1 MVEQK
6 GINAHSNQRIVI
18 VEDNLNKKLNG
29 LKNDFE
35 HKWDNLQDS
44 IENLIDQ
51 QQCPPE
57 SGCLTDTMVEEQCQQ
72 QGLSESSY
80 SCVVVCLWEK
90 KEEILPLLSKEDSGE
105 GAVEEHKEN
114 NLPLPPT
121 DSVYILPTPA
131 AQSTPKTP
139 TIIATPSPLPIL
151 QNFRKLVA
159 TAQIFATTS
168 KKMAAA
174 HIAWHSGWF
183 GCWFGFG
190 APELR
195 HF

>member
-1 MVEQK
+1 M
-6 GINAHSNQRIVI
+6 
-18 VEDNLNKKLNG
+18 EDNLNKKLNG

-35 HKWDNLQDS
+35 HKWDNLQVS

-57 SGCLTDTMVEEQCQQ
+57 GGCLTDTMVEEQCQQ

-80 SCVVVCLWEK
+80 SCAVVCPREK
-90 KEEILPLLSKEDSGE
+90 KEEILPLLSKEDSE
-105 GAVEEHKEN
+105 EEAVEEYKEN

-121 DSVYILPTPA
+121 DSVYILPTSA
-131 AQSTPKTP
+131 AQSTPKAP
-139 TIIATPSPLPIL
+139 TIKATPSLPML
-151 QNFRKLVA
+151 KNFKKLVV
-159 TAQIFATTS
+159 TVQIFASTS
-168 KKMAAA
+168 KKMIAA
-174 HIAWHSGWF
+174 HTAWHSRWF

-190 APELR
+190 APEPR

>member
-6 GINAHSNQRIVI
+6 GINAYSNQRIVT

-57 SGCLTDTMVEEQCQQ
+57 GGCLTDTMVEDQCQQ

-80 SCVVVCLWEK
+80 SCAVVCPWEK
-90 KEEILPLLSKEDSGE
+90 KEEILPLLSKEGSGE
-105 GAVEEHKEN
+105 GAVEEHQEN
-114 NLPLPPT
+114 NLLLPPT
-121 DSVYILPTPA
+121 DSVYILPTLA

-139 TIIATPSPLPIL
+139 TIKATPSPLPIL
-151 QNFRKLVA
+151 QNFRKLLA
-159 TAQIFATTS
+159 TTQIFATTS
-168 KKMAAA
+168 KKMATA
-174 HIAWHSGWF
+174 HIAWHNGWF
-183 GCWFGFG
+183 RCSFGFG
-190 APELR
+190 ASELR